1 MASGAAAVEAEVEAD
16 SKKAIHKMVRLG
28 AAEESGVP
36 AMPAIPGSDDGNVKE
51 EKSRHSDS
59 ELDEMAGLEGD
70 SAPENSFAGRPPE
83 RRISSFAK
91 TATVVPRSERRGLFG
106 RFSVIPEIETPY
118 EYTNRTKWLITAVVA
133 LAAAAS
139 PMGSGIFY
147 RKPFVAPLSH
157 HLRSMAYLLCHSC
170 APGDVS

>member
-1 MASGAAAVEAEVEAD
+1 MEAEN
-16 SKKAIHKMVRLG
+16 KKEVHKMARLG
-28 AAEESGVP
+28 VAEESGVP
-36 AMPAIPGSDDGNVKE
+36 AMPALPGSGSEDGNVKDE
-51 EKSRHSDS
+51 MSRHSDS
-59 ELDEMAGLEGD
+59 EVDEMAGLERG
-70 SAPENSFAGRPPE
+70 SAPENGFAGRPPDG
-83 RRISSFAK
+83 RVSSFAK

-106 RFSVIPEIETPY
+106 RFSAIPEIETPY
-118 EYTNRTKWLITAVVA
+118 EYTNKTKWLITAVVA

-157 HLRSMAYLLCHSC
+157 HLRSVAYLLRHSC